1 MTEIGAALPRPIRI
15 GLANLDTS
23 HPLGYIPVIRALGH
37 EVTGVYDDG
46 VVFDTSYARRFVSEN
61 GLTRRYR
68 ELSDLARD
76 VDVAYVGGC
85 DWNARLA
92 AVRLLANAGVG
103 ILLDKPA
110 AATWSDL
117 DELEELVGSG
127 ARITGGSALLG
138 CDEVRDWVG
147 AHGTAVTALA
157 TCHGHELDYGVHAAA
172 LVLAVCGAGVREV
185 CASRVDHALVV
196 SLRWSGGQVARYV
209 LAEGPLNVEYAVTVV
224 GDDAVDQLVPEL
236 GGLARALLQ
245 PALPYLAG
253 RAPAPRRY
261 REVVEPERVCI
272 AAAVSVRRGGRAVR
286 MDDPSLLGAGF
297 DAAEF
302 INDYRQRRRADR

>member
-15 GLANLDTS
+15 GLAKLDTS

-85 DWNARLA
+85 DWTARLA
-92 AVRLLANAGVG
+92 AVRLLADAGVG

-185 CASRVDHALVV
+185 RASRVDHALVV

-209 LAEGPLNVEYAVTVV
+209 LAERPLNVEYAVTVV
-224 GDDAVDQLVPEL
+224 GDGAVDQLAAQSVT
-236 GGLARALLQ
+236 GLRHGQHPPVVRLQCDADDGLLDLVYMGTARHGRGRDESQGCDVGHGDHLLESGHHV
-245 PALPYLAG
+245 ADG
-253 RAPAPRRY
+253 R
-261 REVVEPERVCI
+261 
-272 AAAVSVRRGGRAVR
+272 
-286 MDDPSLLGAGF
+286 
-297 DAAEF
+297 
-302 INDYRQRRRADR
+302 